1 MGSMLPY
8 IAAPWILWVS
18 TGCYWLFIGMIVKLG
33 SMDHGHSTAGYI
45 VRYRGIIL
53 ADQLAVCQ
61 MGQAEIRI
69 LLIANHPLIF
79 LDLDPYI
86 SSRSSSYFTG
96 SYWFNLLFSL
106 AKKTQSLHLFAYDC
120 GPGLAPQPNGVKAQ
134 EQLHDTATC
143 KKP

>member
-1 MGSMLPY
+1 M
-8 IAAPWILWVS
+8 
-18 TGCYWLFIGMIVKLG
+18 
-33 SMDHGHSTAGYI
+33 
-45 VRYRGIIL
+45 RYRGIIL

-106 AKKTQSLHLFAYDC
+106 AKKPQSLHLFAYDC

-143 KKP
+143 QDNRRVKDCNLLVPGINGLRFKGNLNQKPQMFHGFPIKDGPFL